1 MLEAG
6 VLIPEHRDRVEEN
19 VLTAEVFGG
28 LSNGQIGR
36 IDEVHGVSPFW
47 TLYRIGQRPQPL

>member
-36 IDEVHGVSPFW
+36 IDEVHGLSPFCAF
-47 TLYRIGQRPQPL
+47 YPIGERLQPL